1 MANGKHAH
9 GSTAICE
16 STTHTINVR
25 GMDLAADLIGEVGFS
40 RYFFFLVTGTM
51 PDERQS
57 SLLDAVLV
65 AIAEHGLVPSNQ
77 AARMTLA
84 AAPDSMQGAVAAGI
98 LGCGSVVFGST
109 EICGR
114 FMIGVAERAEREGLA
129 ICEAL
134 RLGVTELRAARKT
147 VPGFGHPQH
156 SEGDPRALK
165 LLALARKQGVAGRFV
180 DMIEEMA
187 VLVPEIYGRKL
198 PINVSGA
205 IPAVMLDAGFPVGA
219 LKGIPILA
227 RTASLIAHLHEEA
240 SNPIGFVLSGHAVGG
255 VTYDGPEIGHISEAR
270 E

>member
-1 MANGKHAH
+1 MAGGKHDQ
-9 GSTAICE
+9 GFTAICE

-25 GMDLAADLIGEVGFS
+25 GKDLAQDLIGEIGFS

-51 PDERQS
+51 PDENQA
-57 SLLDAVLV
+57 SLLDVVLV

-84 AAPDSMQGAVAAGI
+84 AAPDSIQGAVAAGL

-114 FMIGVAERAEREGLA
+114 FMAGVIERSEAEGIEVG
-129 ICEAL
+129 EAL
-134 RLGVTELRAARKT
+134 RKGLSELRAARKP

-156 SEGDPRALK
+156 TEGDPRALK
-165 LLALARKQGVAGRFV
+165 LLDLARRRGVAGQYV
-180 DMIEEMA
+180 AVLEQMA
-187 VLVPEIYGRKL
+187 VLVPEIYGRTL

-205 IPAVMLDAGFPVGA
+205 IPAVMLDAGFPLGA

-240 SNPIGFVLSGHAVGG
+240 SRPIGFVLSGHAAAG
-255 VTYDGPEIGHISEAR
+255 VTYDGPEVGTAG
-270 E
+270 